1 MLRSSR
7 SCFFHPADDRAART
21 LDVIGL
27 RQSHRMDDQRDDG
40 PPRYRDQP
48 DVGASAKRR
57 EEQDREVRVAA
68 RGDEAEIAVE
78 FLPDMDIHAEVL
90 DEQSL
95 DYALEPKIGRA
106 SCRERVWQ

>member
-1 MLRSSR
+1 
-7 SCFFHPADDRAART
+7 
-21 LDVIGL
+21 
-27 RQSHRMDDQRDDG
+27 MDDQRDDG

-95 DYALEPKIGRA
+95 DYALEHIARDDGDHDPDEGLRSEEHTSELQSLMRTSYA
-106 SCRERVWQ
+106 VFCL

>member
-1 MLRSSR
+1 MRISDWSSDVCS

-21 LDVIGL
+21 LDGIGL

-57 EEQDREVRVAA
+57 EEPDRDVRVAD
-68 RGDEAEIAVE
+68 RDDEAELAVE
-78 FLPDMDIHAEVL
+78 FRSEARRRGEEGD
-90 DEQSL
+90 ST
-95 DYALEPKIGRA
+95 
-106 SCRERVWQ
+106 CRSRWSPAIYKKQR

>member
-21 LDVIGL
+21 LDGIGL

-57 EEQDREVRVAA
+57 EEQDREDRVAA

-78 FLPDMDIHAEVL
+78 FLPAMA
-90 DEQSL
+90 
-95 DYALEPKIGRA
+95 IGRA
-106 SCRERVWQ
+106 SCWERLCQYLTVWVVAVTL

>member
-21 LDVIGL
+21 LDGIGL

-57 EEQDREVRVAA
+57 AEQDREVRVAA
-68 RGDEAEIAVE
+68 RGDEAEIAGE
-78 FLPDMDIHAEVL
+78 FLPDMDIPP
-90 DEQSL
+90 DG
-95 DYALEPKIGRA
+95 LETERA
-106 SCRERVWQ
+106 SGGERG